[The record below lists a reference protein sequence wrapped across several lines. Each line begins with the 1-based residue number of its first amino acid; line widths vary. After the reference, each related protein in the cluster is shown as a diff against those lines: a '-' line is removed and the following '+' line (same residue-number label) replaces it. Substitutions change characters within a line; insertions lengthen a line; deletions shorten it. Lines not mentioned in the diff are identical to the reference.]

1 MSVTSNMLNEFSSV
15 WAILTRLTELVLWI
29 IGQLTASVNSINDHE
44 TRLELLE
51 GAVNGGGGGGEG
63 GSGTAIITVSD
74 TQEVVTTGGI
84 VFIDASEGPVH
95 VTLTPAT
102 PTPPGITPLVQIV
115 CVSAANANSIIAP
128 IRDAVGNP
136 LSSIS
141 FLNNGQSVTLIWYA
155 PTSRWF
161 VVGTTFSGQVEEV

>member
-1 MSVTSNMLNEFSSV
+1 MIIKENMLYEFSSV
-15 WAILTRLTELVLWI
+15 WAILTRLTDLVLWI

-51 GAVNGGGGGGEG
+51 GAENGGGSGEG
-63 GSGTAIITVSD
+63 GSGTAIITVSN
-74 TQEVVTTGGI
+74 TQEVVTSGGI
-84 VFIDASEGPVH
+84 LFIDASEGPVH

-115 CVSAANANSIIAP
+115 SVSAANANSIIAP

-136 LSSIS
+136 LISIS
-141 FLNNGQSVTLIWYA
+141 FLNDGQSVTLIWYA
-155 PTSRWF
+155 PRSRWF
-161 VVGTTFSGQVEEV
+161 VVGATFSGQIDES